1 MFEHVY
7 LNTTSSL
14 NTQDFKNM
22 RNVSQ
27 GLNFAD
33 WPLINLIIQGHFFP
47 LYFLSVQ
54 FRFSSRARPT
64 SGICLI
70 DQQSLLFLLHP
81 FFFLEKEEQ
90 EVKIAEGVGHILKW

>member
-1 MFEHVY
+1 MFEHIY

-81 FFFLEKEEQ
+81 FFS
-90 EVKIAEGVGHILKW
+90 LKKRNKK